1 MTSSTVSS
9 RNGRSRSSCSAASM
23 ISRWAASGVLRRRRA
38 DGSSSLT
45 GTDPPYPVGKGTWC
59 PHRYTSPR
67 VASSTAEQG
76 TSVNMERQTGNGWY
90 VGGYLLGPPESLRY
104 RSVTILRIGRSAGNP
119 YAESPQRPYA
129 ARPNA
134 RRRRRRSEGE
144 EMVQTATRPL
154 RGRGRGNPVRQ
165 VNPEVLGSN
174 PRRPTR
180 RMLHV
185 TSPPWCKG

>member
-119 YAESPQRPYA
+119 FAESPQRPYA

-134 RRRRRRSEGE
+134 RRECVGRGRRDGPDRNEPVLSE
-144 EMVQTATRPL
+144 
-154 RGRGRGNPVRQ
+154 RGRGNPVRQ
-165 VNPEVLGSN
+165 VNPEV
-174 PRRPTR
+174 
-180 RMLHV
+180 
-185 TSPPWCKG
+185 